1 MDLIYTDKKEEMW
14 VSLLL
19 MNWIWLFG
27 KDENDFLL
35 KVDLEE
41 HCCEAGAFVYFQ
53 DTEYGGI
60 IDKIC
65 PNTKTSTVGYE
76 GKDMAWNLKQQSYST
91 RCWRG
96 IILPCQ
102 RS

>member
-1 MDLIYTDKKEEMW
+1 MDLIYTDKKRRDVGVITSYELDMA
-14 VSLLL
+14 
-19 MNWIWLFG
+19 FG

-60 IDKIC
+60 IDK
-65 PNTKTSTVGYE
+65 
-76 GKDMAWNLKQQSYST
+76 
-91 RCWRG
+91 
-96 IILPCQ
+96 
-102 RS
+102 